1 MREEALEKSTI
12 TPQHWEKRGKS
23 KSTQGYN
30 NTTEGTRKKNMP
42 TILESDSMIAIR
54 SGACVQITQAFV
66 AVPAI
71 TGKEWPE
78 VSHFSGPV
86 LYKVLSSAGT
96 NSSETTSKPGKTP
109 GWQNRLQNIAIGVN
123 AGVGFWYFSLFCIP
137 RITHTHKHTWG
148 KSERPLPPCP
158 WCRNFDYKFWLRLFG
173 LNLNLIGKM
182 YATRMGEILHRK
194 RLFVMLLWW

>member
-1 MREEALEKSTI
+1 MREEALQKSTI
-12 TPQHWEKRGKS
+12 TPQHWKKGGKARAR
-23 KSTQGYN
+23 KDTTTQPKAHA
-30 NTTEGTRKKNMP
+30 KKNMP

-54 SGACVQITQAFV
+54 SGARVQITQAFV

-71 TGKEWPE
+71 TGKEWQE

-96 NSSETTSKPGKTP
+96 NSSETNSKPGKTP
-109 GWQNRLQNIAIGVN
+109 GWQNRLQNIAIGVI

-148 KSERPLPPCP
+148 KSERPLPPWP
-158 WCRNFDYKFWLRLFG
+158 RCRNFDYKFWLRLFG